1 MTTLIL
7 TLLFAC
13 GDKEEDSALT
23 EPSEEVVEETTE
35 ETTEEEAEDTASSEE
50 E

>member
-1 MTTLIL
+1 MTLLL

-13 GDKEEDSALT
+13 GDKEEETDSAVAET
-23 EPSEEVVEETTE
+23 EEVAEETTE
-35 ETTEEEAEDTASSEE
+35 ETTEEEAEDTATSEE

>member
-1 MTTLIL
+1 MTTLLL

-13 GDKEEDSALT
+13 GDKEEDSAVA
-23 EPSEEVVEETTE
+23 EEVVEETTE
-35 ETTEEEAEDTASSEE
+35 ETTEEEAEDTATSEE

>member
-1 MTTLIL
+1 MTTLLL

-13 GDKEEDSALT
+13 GDKEE
-23 EPSEEVVEETTE
+23 ETDTS
-35 ETTEEEAEDTASSEE
+35 TDDTAVSEE

>member
-13 GDKEEDSALT
+13 GDKEEETDSAAV
-23 EPSEEVVEETTE
+23 EEVVEEVAE
-35 ETTEEEAEDTASSEE
+35 ETTEEEAEDTATSEE